1 MKEYYASI
9 LSEEFL
15 MEKAKTDKRIGCAL
29 ENLLLLNDDEY
40 NSLYAFFMHE
50 GCASN
55 FVWRYTGSCY
65 LMLLRERD
73 PVRFRNNFSSA
84 FFKIYG
90 SCDNPVFLEDYT
102 DLQGLLI
109 VCDFD
114 VYKQLL
120 KLSVNSSDEE
130 IKQNAAECMND
141 VFDDYKEELFVK
153 AILDENSKFKRKL
166 YELKKLQNSVK
177 IRIKEF
183 SSFDFISFF
192 EDEEILAKVRK
203 IFQYDAPVAYR
214 KEQKLNNDVYCQ
226 WLNTVFES
234 LELSDNLAVIL
245 DGMRLWCKIKV
256 ISYNDFSRELIELNP
271 NRDFTLI
278 DLNKQIAVD
287 FSSGETDYEI
297 RVLEYMK

>member
-1 MKEYYASI
+1 MNEYYASI
-9 LSEEFL
+9 LPEEFL

-29 ENLLLLNDDEY
+29 ENLSLLNDDEY
-40 NSLYAFFMHE
+40 NSLYAYFMYE

-84 FFKIYG
+84 FYKAYG
-90 SCDNPVFLEDYT
+90 SCDNPVFLEDYI

-130 IKQNAAECMND
+130 IKQDAAECMND

-153 AILDENSKFKRKL
+153 AILDEYSEFKRKAGL
-166 YELKKLQNSVK
+166 
-177 IRIKEF
+177 
-183 SSFDFISFF
+183 
-192 EDEEILAKVRK
+192 
-203 IFQYDAPVAYR
+203 
-214 KEQKLNNDVYCQ
+214 
-226 WLNTVFES
+226 
-234 LELSDNLAVIL
+234 
-245 DGMRLWCKIKV
+245 
-256 ISYNDFSRELIELNP
+256 
-271 NRDFTLI
+271 
-278 DLNKQIAVD
+278 
-287 FSSGETDYEI
+287 
-297 RVLEYMK
+297 

>member
-1 MKEYYASI
+1 M
-9 LSEEFL
+9 
-15 MEKAKTDKRIGCAL
+15 
-29 ENLLLLNDDEY
+29 
-40 NSLYAFFMHE
+40 
-50 GCASN
+50 
-55 FVWRYTGSCY
+55 
-65 LMLLRERD
+65 
-73 PVRFRNNFSSA
+73 
-84 FFKIYG
+84 
-90 SCDNPVFLEDYT
+90 DN
-102 DLQGLLI
+102 
-109 VCDFD
+109 
-114 VYKQLL
+114 
-120 KLSVNSSDEE
+120 
-130 IKQNAAECMND
+130 
-141 VFDDYKEELFVK
+141 
-153 AILDENSKFKRKL
+153 RKL

-214 KEQKLNNDVYCQ
+214 KAQKLNNDVYCQ

-234 LELSDNLAVIL
+234 LGLSEELAVIL
-245 DGMRLWCKIKV
+245 DGVPLWCNIKV

-271 NRDFTLI
+271 NKDFTLI